1 MTTHSRAR
9 PGTRWLAASA
19 FALTALGFTLPMAS
33 PFVAIAQA
41 AAPSKLGDLSAFR
54 NIAADVQTL
63 VNKGDLAGG
72 KTRIKDLEV
81 SWDEAEAGLK
91 PRDAATW
98 HVVDKAIDRALA
110 ALRADKPDAANCKQ
124 ALADLLKTMDQA
136 SGKV

>member
-1 MTTHSRAR
+1 MSHPIPLAR
-9 PGTRWLAASA
+9 PLTMTLLALA
-19 FALTALGFTLPMAS
+19 ALTATNLLPAS
-33 PFVAIAQA
+33 LPLLASAQA
-41 AAPSKLGDLSAFR
+41 AAPAKLGDLSSFR
-54 NIAADVQTL
+54 KIAVDVQTL

-98 HVVDKAIDRALA
+98 HVVDKAIDHALA
-110 ALRADKPDAANCKQ
+110 ALRADKPNADICKQ
-124 ALADLLKTMDQA
+124 TLADLIKSMDQA